1 MPLGSWFW
9 SISDLSL
16 LGNYFMVENRSSRRK
31 ENLFTPVSLGAKYV
45 NKSHN
50 VLIEG
55 TKKSV
60 RIIVWCLGSAT
71 LPCDTQAELRPTEAS
86 PGLFKGPK
94 SIWSW
99 HSILKFCSYCDPRG
113 FRLGILGISCLV
125 AFRLISSEVFT
136 GVNTWLICTMLQYQ
150 LCYFMSRD
158 FLFLQSLQT
167 NQLKVQIL
175 ICRGMSQS
183 WKLQMFGIN
192 LDF

>member
-9 SISDLSL
+9 IISDLSL

-31 ENLFTPVSLGAKYV
+31 ENLFTPVSLGQ
-45 NKSHN
+45 NM
-50 VLIEG
+50 LINPVMCWYKG
-55 TKKSV
+55 QKIRV
-60 RIIVWCLGSAT
+60 IVWCLGSAT
-71 LPCDTQAELRPTEAS
+71 LPCDIQAERRPTEAS
-86 PGLFKGPK
+86 PGRFKGPK

-158 FLFLQSLQT
+158 FLFLQSLHT
-167 NQLKVQIL
+167 N
-175 ICRGMSQS
+175 
-183 WKLQMFGIN
+183 
-192 LDF
+192 